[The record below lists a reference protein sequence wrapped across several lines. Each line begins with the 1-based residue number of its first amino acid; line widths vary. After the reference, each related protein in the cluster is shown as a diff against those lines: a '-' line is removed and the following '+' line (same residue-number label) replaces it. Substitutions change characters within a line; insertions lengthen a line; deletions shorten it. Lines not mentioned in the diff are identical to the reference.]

1 MRKQLLLIAAFILA
15 LDRFT
20 KWLVIAK
27 IPLYHEIDI
36 IPWSFPASL
45 I

>member
-15 LDRFT
+15 LDRLT

-27 IPLYHEIDI
+27 NSAL
-36 IPWSFPASL
+36 S
-45 I
+45 